1 MSVNEIKEALNT
13 LKPTLKKEGISLI
26 GIFGSYSR
34 GDYTDSS
41 DVDILYKIDN
51 VKEFYLKNSGFTSFT
66 KLTELKELIQER
78 LNKNIDFV
86 DIDSLNSI
94 GKEYIIKEVKNV

>member
-1 MSVNEIKEALNT
+1 MSVNEIREKLKH
-13 LKPTLKKEGISLI
+13 LKPKLKEEGISLI

-34 GDYTDSS
+34 GDYTSSS
-41 DVDILYKIDN
+41 DVDILYKIDD
-51 VKEFYLKNSGFTSFT
+51 VKDFYLKNSGFTSFT
-66 KLTELKELIQER
+66 KLTQIKELIKEK

-94 GKEYIIKEVKNV
+94 GKEFIIKEVKSV